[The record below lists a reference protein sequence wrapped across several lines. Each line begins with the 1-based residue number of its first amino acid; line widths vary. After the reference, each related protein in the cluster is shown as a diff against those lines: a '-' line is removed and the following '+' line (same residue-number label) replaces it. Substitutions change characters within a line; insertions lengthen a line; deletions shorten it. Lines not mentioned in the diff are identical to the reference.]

1 MDQTEHSEVMQSRT
15 MSIINIVFGVWLII
29 APFIL
34 SYDKSVAYWNEVITG
49 VIVVVLGAV
58 HLLAPH
64 MNWSSWVNGLAG
76 IWLIL
81 SPFFFGYSA
90 AVAYWNQII
99 FGILIAIIAYGNVG
113 MLEHRT
119 HHPAH

>member
-1 MDQTEHSEVMQSRT
+1 MDQTEHSEMMQSRT

-49 VIVVVLGAV
+49 AIVVVLGAIR
-58 HLLAPH
+58 LLAPH
-64 MNWSSWVNGLAG
+64 MNWASWVSGLAG

-81 SPFFFGYSA
+81 SPFFFGYSS

-99 FGILIAIIAYGNVG
+99 FGILVAIVAYSNVG